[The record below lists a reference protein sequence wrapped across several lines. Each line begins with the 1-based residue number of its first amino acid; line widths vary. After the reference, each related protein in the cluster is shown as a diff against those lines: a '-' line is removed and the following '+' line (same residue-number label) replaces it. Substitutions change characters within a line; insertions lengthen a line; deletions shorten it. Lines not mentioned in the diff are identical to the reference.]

1 MYMCDLIVYTLR
13 EMCWGVV
20 VLAGEKSLAHYY
32 NIRHA
37 ILHELLTFMTT
48 RFWQFITLDKYI
60 TTIVDSMSM
69 EDFQQYVRNDM
80 WDYLGN
86 LSFSG
91 VLEEVNYTLDDEMLE
106 EFITEI
112 KNDSKD

>member
-1 MYMCDLIVYTLR
+1 MNKRATENNLNKDELEQLI
-13 EMCWGVV
+13 
-20 VLAGEKSLAHYY
+20 
-32 NIRHA
+32 
-37 ILHELLTFMTT
+37 
-48 RFWQFITLDKYI
+48 DKYI

-69 EDFQQYVRNDM
+69 EDFRQYVRNDM

-91 VLEEVNYTLDDEMLE
+91 VLEEVKYTLDDEMLE
-106 EFITEI
+106 EFVTEI